1 MGVDLLKVGEA
12 AKAFASF
19 QSAHELLEKNRRLLS
34 AEANVFADEDSV
46 KCDDD
51 GSSMDCSSF
60 SSSESTCSFSL
71 SSDDTDDEFS
81 SAGPTNLPS
90 PERKQDSQQIESDDE
105 EEALEWVDCSAY
117 YTVERLA
124 QNPHLTAADVAASVP
139 FLCLC
144 GVKYHGTRKTNI
156 SKNIEWIILFK

>member
-34 AEANVFADEDSV
+34 AEAYAFAYEDSL

-71 SSDDTDDEFS
+71 SSDDTDDEFL

-90 PERKQDSQQIESDDE
+90 PERNQYSQHTESDE
-105 EEALEWVDCSAY
+105 EEALEWVDCSAH

-144 GVKYHGTRKTNI
+144 GVKCHGTRKTNI